1 MRIAG
6 HCYDKI
12 LATADVDNNSKA
24 STSIPFYGKYR
35 ADKARYSIAFKRAWA
50 LPIAVQGL
58 VEKSPN
64 KDVAL
69 HVARSSSIM
78 AEALVASQLGCFFR
92 RDWATTGVWGILPW
106 MAPQNT
112 QCPLR
117 QALRTKFGALTA
129 DEQAQRQRQQRRGAL
144 SLMSPQQRVAV
155 RQRTC
160 SYWLSLS
167 EAEKAA
173 YYARKKI
180 RLANESPETRA
191 RRLARRRLREGIP
204 EDETAEARSKRHE
217 NQNARMA
224 RLRSKE
230 KRILDGYEGTEAERQ
245 AIIDKKAAADAR
257 VENKRATETT
267 DDKQARQDNTR
278 LKNERFKATPAY
290 RISEDKRQ
298 EKRRAARAEFK
309 KARQAQSEATKDA
322 RAPVNRANDAARKWE
337 ARRVARVAREAA
349 PAAAAA
355 TAKAN
360 FFKPRTK
367 PSAVAGS
374 SSTVAGPSPTIPG
387 PSFAVAFVK
396 ASPRTRAPRPAP
408 SAATRILAGEEG
420 TDAGHQTILNKKAAS
435 DSRGLQ
441 KLKRTR
447 LRMEPTPQFWNGRG
461 APHGTRYSRT
471 TSPVLRSQPVA
482 LVSWSMDLAALF
494 LLSKTTRMHC

>member
-1 MRIAG
+1 
-6 HCYDKI
+6 
-12 LATADVDNNSKA
+12 
-24 STSIPFYGKYR
+24 
-35 ADKARYSIAFKRAWA
+35 
-50 LPIAVQGL
+50 
-58 VEKSPN
+58 
-64 KDVAL
+64 
-69 HVARSSSIM
+69 M

-129 DEQAQRQRQQRRGAL
+129 EEQAQRQRQQRRAAL

-204 EDETAEARSKRHE
+204 EDETAEARSKLHE

-224 RLRSKE
+224 RFRSKE

-257 VENKRATETT
+257 AEKKRATETT

-298 EKRRAARAEFK
+298 EKRRAARAESK

-322 RAPVNRANDAARKWE
+322 RAAVNRANDAARKWE

-367 PSAVAGS
+367 PPLARRRIREGIPENESPEARAKRGNAYPRRRGGYRCGPPNHPQQEGRLRFPGPPEAQKNSSSHGTNSTILEWQRRATWYKILPNNVAGATLPTS
-374 SSTVAGPSPTIPG
+374 RLGFLEHELGSTIPT
-387 PSFAVAFVK
+387 V
-396 ASPRTRAPRPAP
+396 
-408 SAATRILAGEEG
+408 
-420 TDAGHQTILNKKAAS
+420 
-435 DSRGLQ
+435 
-441 KLKRTR
+441 
-447 LRMEPTPQFWNGRG
+447 
-461 APHGTRYSRT
+461 
-471 TSPVLRSQPVA
+471 
-482 LVSWSMDLAALF
+482 
-494 LLSKTTRMHC
+494 